1 MGVSEAIN
9 RLEELRGASTLS
21 NSDKSD
27 IALLYSFVLGKTF
40 VKTSC
45 SDCYRDAIIEM
56 YLFLKKNGKM
66 KEKSNYSLKAGALI
80 QDAFG
85 GNMYTNDN
93 LTDEVAEKFL
103 ASNPKGIAFFA
114 SQPNDWEDR
123 VAKRVASKT
132 KTVTLNDALVAS
144 LVEELGKEGATS
156 DTVKEAFKNYEIDGK
171 KVTAKALESHIK
183 AAQEAIANKGE

>member
-1 MGVSEAIN
+1 
-9 RLEELRGASTLS
+9 
-21 NSDKSD
+21 
-27 IALLYSFVLGKTF
+27 
-40 VKTSC
+40 
-45 SDCYRDAIIEM
+45 
-56 YLFLKKNGKM
+56 M

-80 QDAFG
+80 QDSFG

-123 VAKRVASKT
+123 VAKRIASKT
-132 KTVTLNDALVAS
+132 KTLNDALVAS
-144 LVEELGKEGATS
+144 LVEELGKEGATV

-171 KVTAKALESHIK
+171 KVTAKALDSHIK